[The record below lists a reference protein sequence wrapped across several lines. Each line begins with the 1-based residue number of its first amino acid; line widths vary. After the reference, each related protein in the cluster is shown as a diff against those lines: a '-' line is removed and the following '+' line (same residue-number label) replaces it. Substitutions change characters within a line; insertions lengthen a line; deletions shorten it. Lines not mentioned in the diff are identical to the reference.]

1 MALGAKLLAGQQ
13 LGKYFDT
20 LSGTVGKL
28 ASAGTQAAL
37 RAGTDKFMAG
47 VAQKELPKI
56 LRSSA
61 TSMLPRAADA
71 AGQLGVAG
79 LGAFALDRVFDQQSE
94 HTQPIKKGSSGS
106 SEVDKF
112 LMSQEL
118 QNQKFMHDMA
128 LVQARAESRIP
139 GAQYPGSLLSM
150 TQKSDVL
157 RDAAEAERLYTD
169 AGEITN
175 REVQGIG
182 RMIYGT
188 GLRAQGFY
196 NFKKGII

>member
-1 MALGAKLLAGQQ
+1 MSAAKVGAKLLAGQQ
-13 LGKYFDT
+13 LGQYFDNI
-20 LSGTVGKL
+20 SGAVGRL
-28 ASAGTQAAL
+28 ANYGAGEALKAGTGKFMPNVAQQQLPAIL
-37 RAGTDKFMAG
+37 RASSRSA
-47 VAQKELPKI
+47 LPK
-56 LRSSA
+56 
-61 TSMLPRAADA
+61 AAEGA
-71 AGQLGVAG
+71 ARLGVAG
-79 LGAFALDRVFDQQSE
+79 LGLYATDAIFDQQSN
-94 HTQPIKKGSSGS
+94 HSQPMSGGTGN
-106 SEVDKF
+106 SEMDKF
-112 LMSQEL
+112 VMSQQL

-139 GAQYPGSLLSM
+139 GAQYPGSLMNM

-188 GLRAQGFY
+188 GLRA
-196 NFKKGII
+196 

>member
-61 TSMLPRAADA
+61 TSMLPKAADA

-79 LGAFALDRVFDQQSE
+79 LGAFALDRAFDQQSA
-94 HTQPIKKGSSGS
+94 HTQPISKGSSGS

-139 GAQYPGSLLSM
+139 GAQYAGSLLDQAM
-150 TQKSDVL
+150 
-157 RDAAEAERLYTD
+157 AEKQITD

-188 GLRAQGFY
+188 GLRA
-196 NFKKGII
+196 

>member
-47 VAQKELPKI
+47 VAQNELPRI

-61 TSMLPRAADA
+61 TSMLPKAANA

-79 LGAFALDRVFDQQSE
+79 LGAFALDRAFDQQSAYS
-94 HTQPIKKGSSGS
+94 QPMSKGTGNK
-106 SEVDKF
+106 EMDNF
-112 LMSQEL
+112 LMSQAL

-139 GAQYPGSLLSM
+139 GAQYPGSLYGTVGDRSFE
-150 TQKSDVL
+150 KSILD
-157 RDAAEAERLYTD
+157 
-169 AGEITN
+169 
-175 REVQGIG
+175 EVGVFG
-182 RMIYGT
+182 RGLYGT
-188 GLRAQGFY
+188 GLRA
-196 NFKKGII
+196 

>member
-20 LSGTVGKL
+20 LSGAVGKL
-28 ASAGTQAAL
+28 ASAGTQAGL

-139 GAQYPGSLLSM
+139 GAQYPGSLLNM
-150 TQKSDVL
+150 TQRSDVL
-157 RDAAEAERLYTD
+157 RDAAEAERLYTE

-175 REVQGIG
+175 REVQGFG

-188 GLRAQGFY
+188 GLRA
-196 NFKKGII
+196 

>member
-1 MALGAKLLAGQQ
+1 MGAK
-13 LGKYFDT
+13 
-20 LSGTVGKL
+20 
-28 ASAGTQAAL
+28 TQAAKGILQSFAGDAMTGYFKGIFGAAGRAGKAATQGALNYGRGVLAPEATTSQIPKLL
-37 RAGTDKFMAG
+37 RAGANSP
-47 VAQKELPKI
+47 LP
-56 LRSSA
+56 
-61 TSMLPRAADA
+61 
-71 AGQLGVAG
+71 QLGYYGGQAALAGGIAAAVASM
-79 LGAFALDRVFDQQSE
+79 DQQSNYS
-94 HTQPIKKGSSGS
+94 QPMSKGSSGS
-106 SEVDKF
+106 SDVDKF
-112 LMSQEL
+112 LMSQQL

-139 GAQYPGSLLSM
+139 GAQYPGSLYNM

-188 GLRAQGFY
+188 GLRA
-196 NFKKGII
+196 

>member
-47 VAQKELPKI
+47 VAQNELPKI

-61 TSMLPRAADA
+61 TSMLPKAADA

-94 HTQPIKKGSSGS
+94 HTQPISKGSSGS

-128 LVQARAESRIP
+128 LVQMRAESRIP
-139 GAQYPGSLLSM
+139 GAQYPGSLQEQQAFS
-150 TQKSDVL
+150 QGVL
-157 RDAAEAERLYTD
+157 
-169 AGEITN
+169 N
-175 REVQGIG
+175 EVGAIG
-182 RMIYGT
+182 RMTLGT
-188 GLRAQGFY
+188 GVRL
-196 NFKKGII
+196 

>member
-1 MALGAKLLAGQQ
+1 MESAGAKLLAGQQ

-61 TSMLPRAADA
+61 TSMLPKAADA

-79 LGAFALDRVFDQQSE
+79 LGAFALDRAFDQQSA
-94 HTQPIKKGSSGS
+94 HTQPISKGSSGS

-139 GAQYPGSLLSM
+139 GAQYAGSLLDQAM
-150 TQKSDVL
+150 
-157 RDAAEAERLYTD
+157 AEKQITD

-188 GLRAQGFY
+188 GLRA
-196 NFKKGII
+196 

>member
-79 LGAFALDRVFDQQSE
+79 LGAFALDRAFDQQSA
-94 HTQPIKKGSSGS
+94 HTQPMSKGSSGS

-118 QNQKFMHDMA
+118 QNQKFMHEMM
-128 LVQARAESRIP
+128 LIQNRAESRT
-139 GAQYPGSLLSM
+139 PGSQYGGMLKNIADYEKTL
-150 TQKSDVL
+150 
-157 RDAAEAERLYTD
+157 TD

-175 REVQGIG
+175 REVLGVA
-182 RMIYGT
+182 RSIYGT
-188 GLRAQGFY
+188 GFRA
-196 NFKKGII
+196 

>member
-20 LSGTVGKL
+20 LSGAVGKL
-28 ASAGTQAAL
+28 ASAGTQAGL

-139 GAQYPGSLLSM
+139 GAQYPGSLYNM
-150 TQKSDVL
+150 TQRSDVL

-188 GLRAQGFY
+188 GLRA
-196 NFKKGII
+196 

>member
-47 VAQKELPKI
+47 VAQNELPKI

-139 GAQYPGSLLSM
+139 GAQYPGSLYNM
-150 TQKSDVL
+150 TQRSDVL

-188 GLRAQGFY
+188 GLRA
-196 NFKKGII
+196 

>member
-28 ASAGTQAAL
+28 ASAGTQATL

-94 HTQPIKKGSSGS
+94 HTQPMSKGSSGS

-139 GAQYPGSLLSM
+139 GAQYPGSLYNM
-150 TQKSDVL
+150 TQRSDVQ
-157 RDAAEAERLYTD
+157 RDAAEAERLYTE

-175 REVQGIG
+175 REVQGFG

-188 GLRAQGFY
+188 GLRA
-196 NFKKGII
+196 

>member
-1 MALGAKLLAGQQ
+1 MALGTKLLAGQK

-20 LSGTVGKL
+20 LSGAVGKA
-28 ASAGTQAAL
+28 ASAGTQGAL
-37 RAGTDKFMAG
+37 KAGTDKFMAG
-47 VAQKELPKI
+47 VAQKDLPKI

-139 GAQYPGSLLSM
+139 GAQYGGS
-150 TQKSDVL
+150 L

-188 GLRAQGFY
+188 GLRA
-196 NFKKGII
+196 

>member
-47 VAQKELPKI
+47 VAQNELPKI

-61 TSMLPRAADA
+61 TSMLPKAADA

-139 GAQYPGSLLSM
+139 GAQYPGSLYNM
-150 TQKSDVL
+150 TQRSDVL

-188 GLRAQGFY
+188 GLRA
-196 NFKKGII
+196 

>member
-20 LSGTVGKL
+20 ISGTVGRL
-28 ASAGTQAAL
+28 AKEGTQGAL

-47 VAQKELPKI
+47 VAQKDLPKI

-94 HTQPIKKGSSGS
+94 HTQPMSKGSSGS

-112 LMSQEL
+112 LMSQQL

-139 GAQYPGSLLSM
+139 GAQYGGS
-150 TQKSDVL
+150 L

-188 GLRAQGFY
+188 GLRAQEFY
-196 NFKKGII
+196 NFKKGMN

>member
-47 VAQKELPKI
+47 VAQKELPRI

-61 TSMLPRAADA
+61 TSMLPKAADA

-94 HTQPIKKGSSGS
+94 HTQPMSKGSSGS

-139 GAQYPGSLLSM
+139 GAQYPGSLYGMSGDRAFE
-150 TQKSDVL
+150 KSLLD
-157 RDAAEAERLYTD
+157 
-169 AGEITN
+169 
-175 REVQGIG
+175 EVGVFG
-182 RMIYGT
+182 RGIYGT
-188 GLRAQGFY
+188 GLRA
-196 NFKKGII
+196 

>member
-1 MALGAKLLAGQQ
+1 MALGTKLLAGQK

-20 LSGTVGKL
+20 ISGTVGRL
-28 ASAGTQAAL
+28 AKEGTQGVL

-47 VAQKELPKI
+47 VAQKDLPKI

-139 GAQYPGSLLSM
+139 GAQYPGSLFNM
-150 TQKSDVL
+150 TQRSDIL

-188 GLRAQGFY
+188 GLRA
-196 NFKKGII
+196 

>member
-20 LSGTVGKL
+20 VSGTVGKL

-47 VAQKELPKI
+47 VAQKDLPRI

-61 TSMLPRAADA
+61 TSMLPKAADA

-94 HTQPIKKGSSGS
+94 HTQPMSNGSSGS

-139 GAQYPGSLLSM
+139 GAQYPGSLYNM
-150 TQKSDVL
+150 TQRSDVL

-188 GLRAQGFY
+188 GLRA
-196 NFKKGII
+196 

>member
-47 VAQKELPKI
+47 VAQNELPRI

-61 TSMLPRAADA
+61 TSMLPKAADA

-139 GAQYPGSLLSM
+139 GAQYPGSLLNM
-150 TQKSDVL
+150 TQRSDVL

-188 GLRAQGFY
+188 GLRA
-196 NFKKGII
+196 

>member
-28 ASAGTQAAL
+28 ASAGTQAGL

-47 VAQKELPKI
+47 VAQNELPKI

-94 HTQPIKKGSSGS
+94 HTQPMSKGSSGS

-139 GAQYPGSLLSM
+139 GAQYPGSLYNM
-150 TQKSDVL
+150 TQRSDVL

-188 GLRAQGFY
+188 GLRA
-196 NFKKGII
+196 

>member
-28 ASAGTQAAL
+28 ASAGTQAGL

-47 VAQKELPKI
+47 VAQKDLPRI

-61 TSMLPRAADA
+61 TSMLPKAAYA

-79 LGAFALDRVFDQQSE
+79 LGAFALDRAFDQQSE
-94 HTQPIKKGSSGS
+94 YTQPMPKGVGNK
-106 SEVDKF
+106 DMANF
-112 LMSQEL
+112 LYSQQL

-139 GAQYPGSLLSM
+139 GAQYPGSLYNM
-150 TQKSDVL
+150 TQRSDVL
-157 RDAAEAERLYTD
+157 RDAAEAERLYTE

-175 REVQGIG
+175 REVQGFG

-188 GLRAQGFY
+188 GLRAQSFY
-196 NFKKGII
+196 NLKKAN

>member
-61 TSMLPRAADA
+61 TSMLPKAADA

-94 HTQPIKKGSSGS
+94 HTQPMSKGSSGS

-139 GAQYPGSLLSM
+139 GAQYPGSLYNM
-150 TQKSDVL
+150 TQRSDVL

-188 GLRAQGFY
+188 GLRA
-196 NFKKGII
+196 

>member
-20 LSGTVGKL
+20 LSGAVGKL
-28 ASAGTQAAL
+28 ASAGTQAGL

-139 GAQYPGSLLSM
+139 GAQYPGSLLNM
-150 TQKSDVL
+150 TQRSDVL

-188 GLRAQGFY
+188 GLRA
-196 NFKKGII
+196 